1 MQAVLTCA
9 VRIYRHW
16 CTANLVNSTSLSRIP
31 VSMVNTL
38 AAVSVSGAGISSCSS
53 SFFLLSASPSSVSA
67 SSSSSSVPDLSC
79 SETVLGSLLSRS
91 GTAALTLNA
100 SSPNLRRRSK
110 TTWRAVTRTSSWSSW
125 ATCECKK
132 QMPQFAWFYFPSKQ
146 LN

>member
-1 MQAVLTCA
+1 MQAILTCV
-9 VRIYRHW
+9 VRICRHW
-16 CTANLVNSTSLSRIP
+16 CTAKLLNSTSLSRIP

-38 AAVSVSGAGISSCSS
+38 AAVSVSGAGTSSCSS
-53 SFFLLSASPSSVSA
+53 SLFSFSASPSSVSG
-67 SSSSSSVPDLSC
+67 SSSSSCSSDLSC

-91 GTAALTLNA
+91 GTAALTLKA

-132 QMPQFAWFYFPSKQ
+132 QMQRFAWFYFPSKQ